1 MRRLYVISGAGFS
14 AESGIRTF
22 RTDTDSG
29 KALWDE
35 YDLEEVCN
43 IHAFRGN
50 FYHKTH
56 TFYNKRRVELQSVHP
71 NAAHMRVA
79 EWYKRYHGKVVN
91 LTTNVDDLLE
101 RAGVPKEDTLY
112 IHGYLKEILVKDA
125 FTQQVKVIDVGYDE
139 IDPEDYDWCKPNVIF
154 FGENAP
160 AYGTLYETL
169 DSLTSQDMV
178 IVVGCSNTVINFNW
192 ELFPAAKRGT
202 KVVVVNP
209 NVRYDEQ
216 LMYEDAG
223 VMVFRTGA
231 VDAFSNPVLI
241 KMVEDHLE
249 GKTPLQAK
257 EK

>member
-1 MRRLYVISGAGFS
+1 MRRLIVISGAGFS
-14 AESGIRTF
+14 AESGVRTF

-56 TFYNKRRVELQSVHP
+56 MFYNKRRVELQTVHP

-79 EWYKRYHGKVVN
+79 EWYKRYPGQVVN

-125 FTQQVKVIDVGYDE
+125 FTQNVKVVDVGYKE
-139 IDPEDYDWCKPNVIF
+139 IDPEEYDWCKPNVIF

-160 AYGTLYETL
+160 AYGPLYDTL
-169 DSLTSQDMV
+169 DSLTAQDMV

-202 KVVVVNP
+202 KVIIVNP
-209 NVRYDEQ
+209 SINYFEQEQYDVNGI
-216 LMYEDAG
+216 LNY
-223 VMVFRTGA
+223 RCGA
-231 VDAFSNPVLI
+231 VEAFSNERLI
-241 KMVEDHLE
+241 KIVENHLE
-249 GKTPLQAK
+249 GKTPLQSK
-257 EK
+257 E